1 VTRCRF
7 LVLFAVAT
15 LVAGC
20 APSNPLTVSNVQLGR
35 TINSDGSVGSFT
47 NRFTPEETVYVSAL
61 TDGPGTSTIT
71 ARWTFGGRTISEES
85 KEVSYREPGA
95 TEFHIQFAGAAPVG
109 SYKVEI
115 LVDGTAVATR
125 DFFIA
130 R

>member
-1 VTRCRF
+1 MRF
-7 LVLFAVAT
+7 AFVVA
-15 LVAGC
+15 LIALLPAC

-47 NRFTPEETVYVSAL
+47 NRFKPEDTIYVSAL

-71 ARWTFGGRTISEES
+71 ARWTFNGRPISEES

-115 LVDGTAVATR
+115 LVDGAAVATR
-125 DFFIA
+125 DFFVA